1 MGIFPGELPER
12 ELIPVRKI
20 KKTDTITRLTIYFIV
35 SFPYMNNRIKI
46 NSG

>member
-20 KKTDTITRLTIYFIV
+20 KKTDTIITFTKYFIV
-35 SFPYMNNRIKI
+35 AFSL
-46 NSG
+46 